1 MLKKFLATASV
12 AGLLAGA
19 ASALEVEAVTSAA
32 AVGNPTPLAAQLD
45 YAGGA
50 VATSGAHNQLRFQ
63 FYPTGGTFP
72 TGNVVLRAVVSGAVF
87 SGGLTGAEVTT
98 PAPGTSVVSSGGV
111 ADGNEVVFL
120 LSDVSACS
128 AAGNC
133 FVDLPLELSS
143 GNVSVQVGM
152 QTDAGVPIDNSSLT
166 NLKAETLAIEAP
178 AFDANIVADTT
189 DSQATLASLFTAL
202 TDGVLGTIEV
212 LPNLVNVG
220 SVAVPDLV
228 TAQRDLL
235 GNAVDAGGTDVASI
249 GLVVD
254 GAMAPFDPVVAP
266 AGGSFAIG
274 GLSVAVDSTDNDATA
289 TGAAISTVY
298 TVTAT
303 PDGTSSIERSEYGV
317 SIVVNVAPTSPLTA
331 GATFSGDLEP
341 ITREGTEVTFP
352 WTQTATQGEA
362 SGATS
367 VFRIGN
373 LGASDTGAVFAEVRN
388 ASEAGFT
395 SPGIVQLAPSIDG
408 NGEFVINSADLE
420 AAVGNYGRGDVNFI
434 VEANANTLTGR
445 QFVVRNGVIQQVI
458 GGTVFQDQN

>member
-19 ASALEVEAVTSAA
+19 ASALEVEAVTAA
-32 AVGNPTPLAAQLD
+32 SAVGNPTPLAAQLD

-50 VATSGAHNQLRFQ
+50 VATSGAHDQLRFQ

-166 NLKAETLAIEAP
+166 NLKAETLAIEVA
-178 AFDANIVADTT
+178 AFDADIVADTT
-189 DSQATLASLFTAL
+189 DSQATLASLFTLL
-202 TDGVLGTIEV
+202 TDTLLGTIEV

-220 SVAVPDLV
+220 SVAVPNNV
-228 TAQRDLL
+228 TAQTDLI
-235 GNAVDAGGTDVASI
+235 GTAVSGGDIASI

-266 AGGSFAIG
+266 AGGSFTIG
-274 GLSVAVDSTDNDATA
+274 GLAVAVDSTDNDATA
-289 TGAAISTVY
+289 TGAALSTVY
-298 TVTAT
+298 PVTAT

-317 SIVVNVAPTSPLTA
+317 NIAVNVAPASPLTT

-373 LGASDTGAVFAEVRN
+373 LGAADTGAVFAEVRN
-388 ASEAGFT
+388 ATEAGFT
-395 SPGIVQLAPSIDG
+395 NPGIVQLAPSIDG
-408 NGEFVINSADLE
+408 NGEFVINSAGLE
-420 AAVGNYGRGDVNFI
+420 GFVGNYGRGDVNFI
-434 VEANANTLTGR
+434 VEANDSTLTGR
-445 QFVVRNGVIQQVI
+445 QFVIRNGVIQQVI